1 MSQNAS
7 PRPRA
12 RGRWPLVAAAWPL
25 VLALL
30 AGAGFG
36 GPLPDGWQARS
47 FGPIGFAL
55 PPDWTQV
62 EASGATAGYFGG
74 DIVARQGFAFGLL
87 LKPDPADVLRGL
99 ATTAA
104 GQAVL
109 AGRAFDHYIFTAA
122 DGDIS
127 GAGEIF
133 VSSRPEPD
141 GDHLA
146 LVLSAV
152 NQPYAAGRP
161 VFAAI
166 LASLSTGQAAAPLG
180 AATDG
185 AALGGLLR
193 HDLPPGW
200 LTTDAA
206 RDNEITFGMISA
218 MGQVVVARGA
228 AVTGAG
234 GVLSRVGL
242 HDRVHRG
249 ILLGQPVWQ
258 TGWDGTE
265 PAFFDGTTFRTGRT
279 RLHLLQAC
287 LPDASPVAVL
297 IGGTEDFHAGDE
309 LAALLDGLRLV
320 LPEGAAACPDA
331 VLAALSGG
339 SAALVPDAVSLP
351 PTPHLAALPQPAGLP
366 DAAALALDP
375 DRFTPA
381 SPGYARYLNGRFGTF
396 ILYPS
401 DYFVAEPAPA
411 NGDGRSF
418 IGGDGQARFL
428 VFAQANALEL
438 DLAGLIAQDKADLGA
453 ATIRHEQVG
462 PGWYVLS
469 GTRGRDI
476 FYRRVILA
484 EGNGLIRGFE
494 ISYPESRKSEFDP
507 VVAYMSGSFG
517 PL

>member
-1 MSQNAS
+1 MSPCAS
-7 PRPRA
+7 PRPQA
-12 RGRWPLVAAAWPL
+12 RRRWRIAAAWPL
-25 VLALL
+25 VVALL
-30 AGAGFG
+30 VWPGFG

-47 FGPIGFAL
+47 FGPVGFAL
-55 PPDWTQV
+55 PPGWTQV
-62 EASGATAGYFGG
+62 EESGATAGYFGG
-74 DIVARQGFAFGLL
+74 DIAARQGFAFGLL
-87 LKPDPADVLRGL
+87 LTPDPADVVAGL
-99 ATTAA
+99 AATAA
-104 GQAVL
+104 GQAML
-109 AGRAFDHYIFTAA
+109 GGRAFDHYIFTAA

-127 GAGEIF
+127 GAGEVF

-166 LASLSTGQAAAPLG
+166 LASLSTGQAAAPV
-180 AATDG
+180 AAG
-185 AALGGLLR
+185 LGGLLR
-193 HDLPPGW
+193 LDLPPGW
-200 LTTDAA
+200 RMIGMLSDT
-206 RDNEITFGMISA
+206 EITFAPISA

-249 ILLGQPVWQ
+249 TLLGQPVWQ
-258 TGWDGTE
+258 TGWEGTE
-265 PAFFDGTTFRTGRT
+265 SAFFDGTTFRTGRT

-297 IGGTEDFHAGDE
+297 IGGTDDFHAGDE

-331 VLAALSGG
+331 VLAALSGAPSIPDP
-339 SAALVPDAVSLP
+339 SALQ
-351 PTPHLAALPQPAGLP
+351 QPAGQP
-366 DAAALALDP
+366 DAGAPSVDP
-375 DRFTPA
+375 DSFTPA
-381 SPGYARYLNGRFGTF
+381 SPGYARYVNGRFGTF

-401 DYFVAEPAPA
+401 DYFVAEPAAA

-418 IGGDGQARFL
+418 VGGDGQARFL
-428 VFAQANALEL
+428 VYTQANALAL
-438 DLAGLIAQDKADLGA
+438 DLAGLIAQDKADLGS
-453 ATIRHEQVG
+453 ATIRQQQTG

-476 FYRRVILA
+476 FYRQVILA

-494 ISYPESRKSEFDP
+494 ISYPEIRKFEFAP

-517 PL
+517 PP